1 MALSDSNYE
10 RGMKTRRSVLGDA
23 HVDRANARKTGFDED
38 FQQFI
43 TENVWGDVWQREG
56 LSHRD
61 KSLLIIVML
70 ASLGHTEEL
79 AMHIRASQNTGT
91 TLEDVR
97 EALMLVG
104 VYAGIPAANTA
115 FKIAKD
121 VYEEK

>member
-1 MALSDSNYE
+1 MSDNNYDL
-10 RGMKTRRSVLGDA
+10 GMKTRRSVLGDA
-23 HVDRANARKTGFDED
+23 HVDQANARKTTFDED
-38 FQQFI
+38 FQAYI
-43 TENVWGDVWQREG
+43 TENVWGNVWQRER

-70 ASLGHTEEL
+70 ASLGHSEEL
-79 AMHIRASQNTGT
+79 AMHLRASQNTGT
-91 TLEDVR
+91 TLEDIK

-121 VYEEK
+121 VFEEK